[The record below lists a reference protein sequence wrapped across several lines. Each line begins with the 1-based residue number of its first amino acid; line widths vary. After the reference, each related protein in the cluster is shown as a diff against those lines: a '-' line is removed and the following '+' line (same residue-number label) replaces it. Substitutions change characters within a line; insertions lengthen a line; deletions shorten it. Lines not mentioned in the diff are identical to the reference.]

1 MHAFSTKS
9 FDPVHSAS
17 AWLHPSRILTLLVLI
32 ISLSTTFLLWKHESY
47 NAQLELQADFDFRVR
62 IANGRI
68 EQRMQAYEQVL
79 RGVAG
84 LFTHASSVTRQE
96 FRNYFDRLHLEEN
109 YPGFQGLAFLPIV
122 PPDQLSRHI
131 AAIRKEGFPGYAIN
145 PEGMREIYTPVTYIE
160 PFTGRNLKAF
170 GHDPYSDPVRRA
182 AMETARDHNHAA
194 ISGKVRLV
202 QETENSA
209 QPGFLM
215 YLPIYKNGAP
225 HDSLADR
232 RANIVGWVSA
242 PFRMDD
248 LMPGLLNAQSSLI
261 DFEIYDGAE
270 MLETELM
277 HDSDNTPGSRIK
289 ARFQAIR
296 PVVIAGRTWT
306 VAARSHA
313 GFEERQGKNKP
324 QLIAYTGMGISMLLT
339 WLTWLLASS
348 RARALKTAREMNREL
363 IDSKARYQ
371 QMFDDAAPI
380 AFLVDPDTGRIVDA
394 NAAASAFWGYTQQEL
409 RNINI
414 AQINNASNEDIRDA
428 MRKVENNKVN
438 HLEWRHRLKSGEIRD
453 VEVYSSPLT
462 YQGKTLLYS
471 ILHDITERKQA
482 ENTLREQKDSLDAIF
497 EGALDA
503 SLLMSASGVIIGW
516 NPQAEKIFGWTKQEA
531 IGRMLHET
539 ILPLRFREAH
549 AKGIAHFLETGEGR
563 LLNSRIEVFALHR
576 DGHEFPIE
584 LSITPLKMQGKQEFS
599 AFIRDI
605 TERRTREEELRLAAT
620 VFETVDHAV
629 VITDTEN
636 KIITVNPA
644 FTNITGYTR
653 DEVVGKNPHVLS
665 SGKHPPEFYEDL
677 WGRLTAEGSW
687 HGEVWNRRKLGEM
700 YVEQLS
706 IHLVR
711 NEHGHPTHHV
721 GTFSDIS
728 ERKAAEEH
736 IQHLAHYDL
745 LTDLPNRAL
754 VYDRLRQTLIKAKR
768 NKTRVGLMFIDLDEF
783 KPINDTYGHAAGDML
798 LKDVAKRLQN
808 CMRESD
814 TVARIGGDE
823 FVVLLPTIE
832 GEKDALVVA
841 EKIQHALS
849 QPFNLNGHSMRISSS
864 IGIAIY
870 PEHGA
875 DDMTLITNAD
885 IAMYHAKNSGRNN
898 VITYRAD
905 LA

>member
-1 MHAFSTKS
+1 MSKS
-9 FDPVHSAS
+9 AKKQAGAIFPAS
-17 AWLHPSRILTLLVLI
+17 AWLHPSRLLTLLVLVF
-32 ISLSTTFLLWKHESY
+32 SLFATYLLWKHENR
-47 NAQLELQADFDFRVR
+47 NAQLELQADFGFRVR
-62 IANGRI
+62 VANSRI

-84 LFTHASSVTRQE
+84 LFTHARSVTRQE

-122 PPDQLSRHI
+122 PRDQINRHI
-131 AAIRKEGFPGYAIN
+131 VAVHKEGYPGYSIK
-145 PEGMREIYTPVTYIE
+145 PEGKREIYTPVVYIE
-160 PFTGRNLKAF
+160 PFTGRNLRAF

-194 ISGKVRLV
+194 ISGKVKLV
-202 QETENSA
+202 QESEHNIQA
-209 QPGFLM
+209 GFMM
-215 YLPIYKNGAP
+215 YLPIYNNGAP

-242 PFRMDD
+242 PFRMED
-248 LMPGLLNAQSSLI
+248 LMPGLLNAGSSLI

-270 MLETELM
+270 MSETGLM
-277 HDSDNTPGSRIK
+277 YDSDNTQGSRHN

-296 PVVIAGRTWT
+296 PVVIAGHTWT

-313 GFEERQGKNKP
+313 GFEERQGKNRP
-324 QLIAYTGMGISMLLT
+324 QFIAYTGMGVSLLLT

-363 IDSKARYQ
+363 IESKARYQ

-394 NAAASAFWGYTQQEL
+394 NAAASAFWGYTEDEL

-414 AQINNASNEDIRDA
+414 AQINIAPDEAIHDA
-428 MRKVENNKVN
+428 MDKVRNNAVN
-438 HLEWRHRLKSGEIRD
+438 RLEWRHRLKSGDIRD

-462 YQGKTLLYS
+462 YQGKTQLYS

-482 ENTLREQKDSLDAIF
+482 ENTLREQKASLDAIF

-503 SLLMSASGVIIGW
+503 SLLMNASGVIIGW

-549 AKGIAHFLETGEGR
+549 VKGIVHFLDTGEGA
-563 LLNSRIEVFALHR
+563 LLNSRIEVFAMHR

-584 LSITPLKMQGKQEFS
+584 LSITPLKMEGKQEFS

-605 TERRTREEELRLAAT
+605 TERRSREEELRLAAT

-629 VITDTEN
+629 VITDTDN
-636 KIITVNPA
+636 NIITVNPA
-644 FTNITGYTR
+644 FTSITGYSR
-653 DEVVGKNPHVLS
+653 EEVVGKNPHVLS

-677 WGRLTAEGSW
+677 WGTLTADGSW
-687 HGEVWNRRKLGEM
+687 HGEVWNRRKLGDV

-711 NEHGHPTHHV
+711 NEQGHPTHHV

-728 ERKAAEEH
+728 ARKAAEEH
-736 IQHLAHYDL
+736 VQHMAHYDL

-754 VYDRLRQTLIKAKR
+754 IYDRLRQTLIKAKR
-768 NKTRVGLMFIDLDEF
+768 SKGRVGLMFLDLDEF
-783 KPINDTYGHAAGDML
+783 KPINDTYGHAVGDLL
-798 LKDVAKRLQN
+798 LKDVAKRLQH

-823 FVVLLPTIE
+823 FVVLLPVIE
-832 GEKDALVVA
+832 GEQDTIVVA
-841 EKIQHALS
+841 DKIQHALS
-849 QPFNLNGHSMRISSS
+849 QPFKLAGHKMRISSS

-870 PEHGA
+870 PEHGT

-885 IAMYHAKNSGRNN
+885 IAMYHAKSSGRNN
-898 VITYRAD
+898 FKVFRPDMA
-905 LA
+905 